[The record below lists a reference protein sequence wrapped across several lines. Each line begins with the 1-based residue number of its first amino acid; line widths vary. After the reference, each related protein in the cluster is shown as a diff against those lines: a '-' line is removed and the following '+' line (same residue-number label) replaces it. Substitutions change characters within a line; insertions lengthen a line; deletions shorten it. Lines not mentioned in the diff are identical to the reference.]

1 MKKSITDTLADRAR
15 PPKGKRQD
23 IIRDTQ
29 LKGFLL
35 RVGQTGNA
43 FAVEKKIDGKT
54 IRTTIGDAAVWSAE
68 DARSRA
74 REMLKEIDQRGEVV
88 TATKRLADVWEHY
101 RQHEL
106 PLLSASAQRDRRR
119 HWEVRIEP
127 VMGSKRLNAI
137 TRADATALHRSIEA
151 PFEGNRVI
159 ESLRRLFNYAIID
172 LEWHD
177 GRNPAQAIKRNDEPS
192 RKAFFSP
199 TEIASI
205 MEHLPLGASG
215 DLIRILVLTGC
226 RPKEAKQMTWS
237 QIDLDRRVWT
247 KPAAMTKQN
256 MDHHAPLNDG
266 ALEVISRQPRR
277 GPLVFTRTRGGPVK
291 DVKKCWQNA
300 LKAAGVPYRCLYT
313 CRHSMAS
320 LLASSGISL
329 QVVGAVL
336 GHNRAETTMK
346 YSHLYDT
353 VIRDAVNVV
362 RFPSKKAG

>member
-1 MKKSITDTLADRAR
+1 
-15 PPKGKRQD
+15 
-23 IIRDTQ
+23 
-29 LKGFLL
+29 
-35 RVGQTGNA
+35 
-43 FAVEKKIDGKT
+43 
-54 IRTTIGDAAVWSAE
+54 
-68 DARSRA
+68 
-74 REMLKEIDQRGEVV
+74 
-88 TATKRLADVWEHY
+88 
-101 RQHEL
+101 
-106 PLLSASAQRDRRR
+106 
-119 HWEVRIEP
+119 
-127 VMGSKRLNAI
+127 
-137 TRADATALHRSIEA
+137 
-151 PFEGNRVI
+151 
-159 ESLRRLFNYAIID
+159 
-172 LEWHD
+172 
-177 GRNPAQAIKRNDEPS
+177 
-192 RKAFFSP
+192 
-199 TEIASI
+199 
-205 MEHLPLGASG
+205 
-215 DLIRILVLTGC
+215 
-226 RPKEAKQMTWS
+226 MTWS

-291 DVKKCWQNA
+291 DVKVCWQNA

-362 RFPSKKAG
+362 RFPSKKVG